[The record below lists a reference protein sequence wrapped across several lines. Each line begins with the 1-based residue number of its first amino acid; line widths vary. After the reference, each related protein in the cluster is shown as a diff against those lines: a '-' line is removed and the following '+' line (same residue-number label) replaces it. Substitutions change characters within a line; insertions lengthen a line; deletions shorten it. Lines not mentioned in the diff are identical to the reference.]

1 MEPMTITLV
10 KVIGATALVRAVS
23 HHRVAGQPEAVIT
36 VRVRLPAGATQSA
49 ARDIA
54 LKYLDPA

>member
-1 MEPMTITLV
+1 MEPMMITQV

-23 HHRVAGQPEAVIT
+23 HHRIAGHPEAVIT
-36 VRVRLPAGATQSA
+36 VKVRLSAGATRSA
-49 ARDIA
+49 AREIA